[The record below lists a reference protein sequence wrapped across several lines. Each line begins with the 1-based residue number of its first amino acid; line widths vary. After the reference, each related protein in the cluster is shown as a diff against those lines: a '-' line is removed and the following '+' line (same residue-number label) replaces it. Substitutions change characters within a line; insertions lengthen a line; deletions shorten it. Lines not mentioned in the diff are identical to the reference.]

1 MNLKNGKRK
10 IGLIALLSCV
20 FTATVAFAAYT
31 GYNYINGTV
40 TVEGSPFKMVYADK
54 DGNPVAETAT
64 GKIAAVDHATVNGSA
79 ATAQNVTDGILT
91 DLSVSA
97 FDGTLTSH
105 AISNFTVKL
114 SEVNDTIA
122 YTFKIKNTGGAP
134 AFLDAVDIAKTTMPK
149 DSTNNDVTGLAYTIA
164 LAGVD
169 SSNASSTFTL
179 TSAAGSAVSREPSSG
194 EYISVAPDATVE
206 VTLTVKATDDN
217 LFSAWNPTADDGQGG
232 TGAYGATITLGKIT
246 ITWSAVD
253 PSQA

>member
-54 DGNPVAETAT
+54 DGTPVAEDAT

-179 TSAAGSAVSREPSSG
+179 TSAAGSAVLSSPDGSDQKGYLSVVPG
-194 EYISVAPDATVE
+194 ESVE

-217 LFSAWNPTADDGQGG
+217 LFSAYNADAE
-232 TGAYGATITLGKIT
+232 TYGATITLGKIT